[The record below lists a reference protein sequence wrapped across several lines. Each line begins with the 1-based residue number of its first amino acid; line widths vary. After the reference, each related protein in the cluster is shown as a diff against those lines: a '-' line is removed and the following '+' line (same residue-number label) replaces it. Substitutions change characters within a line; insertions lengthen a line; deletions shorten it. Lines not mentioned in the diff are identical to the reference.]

1 MPIRLHDTRRRE
13 KVNFTTLEPGKVS
26 MYVCGVTVY
35 DRCHLGHARCY
46 LAFDLIHR
54 WLEASGYDVH
64 YVQNFTDIDDKIIHR
79 ANELGGDWK
88 ALVDQNIE
96 TYYEDMDA
104 LNILRADD
112 YPRCTEYV
120 DDMIRI
126 TQDLI
131 DKNHAY
137 VADDGVYFDVE
148 SAPEKYGQLTGQS
161 IDAVR
166 SGAGGRVGDTGSGKR
181 DHKDF
186 ALWKA
191 AKPDEPTWDSPWGP
205 GRPGW
210 HIECTAMS
218 MDYFGKEFDIHG
230 GGHDLRFPHHEAEI
244 CQGECHTGHSPV
256 VHHWLHN
263 GFVNI
268 DGEKMSKSLGNFWTI
283 RDILTKVDAMVL
295 RFALI
300 NAHYRSPIDM
310 NEALLNDAERN
321 YNRLLECYVASLKAR
336 EHPSPIALP
345 NPTSPPPFR
354 WHGRWACLRKWAK
367 VSPRR
372 WMTTSIQ
379 EKRWPKCWA
388 WCEKSAR
395 CLERKWRPLTET
407 PSLTTLWICS
417 RKRPGACWVSCLHR
431 MWRWPNLKK
440 TRGKQKSPMRLK
452 RCCFSVARQER
463 TRIGRSLIKSE
474 TNSTSWAWWLPILRR
489 VQSGTL
495 RDHSLSS
502 AGGAIGGGAG
512 TKALVTVAAASCSSH
527 IFSI

>member
-64 YVQNFTDIDDKIIHR
+64 YVQNFTDIDDKIIKR
-79 ANELGGDWK
+79 ANELDGDWK
-88 ALVDQNIE
+88 SLVDQNIE

-137 VADDGVYFDVE
+137 VTDDGVYFDVE

-166 SGAGGRVGDTGSGKR
+166 SGAGGRVNATGSGKR

-191 AKPDEPTWDSPWGP
+191 AKPEEPTWDSPWGP

-256 VHHWLHN
+256 VQHWLHN

-321 YNRLLECYVASLKAR
+321 YNRLLECYVNALKAKGDGT
-336 EHPSPIALP
+336 PVALP
-345 NPTSPPPFR
+345 QPDLASASPLARSLGMLEKMGEGFAKAMDDDFNSR
-354 WHGRWACLRKWAK
+354 EAVAK
-367 VSPRR
+367 VLGMVREISKTIAIDLDDADRSAFAHYSVDLLEETAGRVLGVLPSQEVALAEPEEDPRKAEIADQVEELLHQR
-372 WMTTSIQ
+372 AEARNNKDWPLADSIRDQ
-379 EKRWPKCWA
+379 LA
-388 WCEKSAR
+388 QLGVVVTDTA
-395 CLERKWRPLTET
+395 
-407 PSLTTLWICS
+407 
-417 RKRPGACWVSCLHR
+417 
-431 MWRWPNLKK
+431 
-440 TRGKQKSPMRLK
+440 
-452 RCCFSVARQER
+452 
-463 TRIGRSLIKSE
+463 
-474 TNSTSWAWWLPILRR
+474 
-489 VQSGTL
+489 SGPEW
-495 RDHSLSS
+495 DLS
-502 AGGAIGGGAG
+502 
-512 TKALVTVAAASCSSH
+512 
-527 IFSI
+527 

>member
-1 MPIRLHDTRRRE
+1 MKPMPIRMHDTRRRE

-54 WLEASGYDVH
+54 WLESSGYDVH
-64 YVQNFTDIDDKIIHR
+64 YVQNFTDIDDKIIAR
-79 ANELGGDWK
+79 ANELNGDWK
-88 ALVDQNIE
+88 ALVDQNIQ

-131 DKNHAY
+131 EKDHAY

-166 SGAGGRVGDTGSGKR
+166 SGAGGRVDATGSGKR

-191 AKPDEPTWDSPWGP
+191 AKPEEPTWDSPWGP

-310 NEALLNDAERN
+310 NETLLNDAERN
-321 YNRLLECYVASLKAR
+321 YNRLLECYVNALKAR
-336 EHPSPIALP
+336 GDGTPVALP
-345 NPTSPPPFR
+345 QPDLASSQPLARSLGMLEKMGEGFAKAMDDDFNSR
-354 WHGRWACLRKWAK
+354 EAVAK
-367 VSPRR
+367 VLGMVREISKTMAIDLDDADRSAFAHYSVDLLEETAGRVLGVLPSQDVALAEPEEDPRKAEIADQVEALLVQR
-372 WMTTSIQ
+372 AEARNNKDWPLADSIRDQ
-379 EKRWPKCWA
+379 LSDLGVIVTDTA
-388 WCEKSAR
+388 
-395 CLERKWRPLTET
+395 
-407 PSLTTLWICS
+407 
-417 RKRPGACWVSCLHR
+417 
-431 MWRWPNLKK
+431 
-440 TRGKQKSPMRLK
+440 
-452 RCCFSVARQER
+452 
-463 TRIGRSLIKSE
+463 
-474 TNSTSWAWWLPILRR
+474 
-489 VQSGTL
+489 SGPEW
-495 RDHSLSS
+495 DLS
-502 AGGAIGGGAG
+502 
-512 TKALVTVAAASCSSH
+512 
-527 IFSI
+527 

>member
-1 MPIRLHDTRRRE
+1 MPIRMHDTRRRE
-13 KVNFTTLEPGKVS
+13 KVEFTTLEPGKVS

-54 WLEASGYDVH
+54 WLESSGYDVH

-79 ANELGGDWK
+79 ANELDGDWK
-88 ALVDQNIE
+88 ALVDQNIQ

-131 DKNHAY
+131 DKGNAY

-166 SGAGGRVGDTGSGKR
+166 SGAGGRVDKTGSGKR

-191 AKPDEPTWDSPWGP
+191 AKPEEPTWDSPWGP

-310 NEALLNDAERN
+310 NETLLNDAERN
-321 YNRLLECYVASLKAR
+321 YNRLLESYVRTLKTCTGDAPVDLPHPDVSSPHPLARSLGLLEKMGEGFAQAMDDDFNSR
-336 EHPSPIALP
+336 EAV
-345 NPTSPPPFR
+345 
-354 WHGRWACLRKWAK
+354 AK
-367 VSPRR
+367 VLGMVREIGKVLSMELDQADSNAFAHYAVDLLEETAGRVLGVLPSQEMALAEPEDDPRKAEIADR
-372 WMTTSIQ
+372 VEELLVQRGEARRNKDWPLADSIRDQ
-379 EKRWPKCWA
+379 
-388 WCEKSAR
+388 
-395 CLERKWRPLTET
+395 L
-407 PSLTTLWICS
+407 
-417 RKRPGACWVSCLHR
+417 
-431 MWRWPNLKK
+431 
-440 TRGKQKSPMRLK
+440 
-452 RCCFSVARQER
+452 
-463 TRIGRSLIKSE
+463 SE
-474 TNSTSWAWWLPILRR
+474 LGVVVTDT
-489 VQSGTL
+489 
-495 RDHSLSS
+495 
-502 AGGAIGGGAG
+502 AGGPEWDLA
-512 TKALVTVAAASCSSH
+512 
-527 IFSI
+527 

>member
-1 MPIRLHDTRRRE
+1 
-13 KVNFTTLEPGKVS
+13 

-64 YVQNFTDIDDKIIHR
+64 YVQNFTDIDDKIIKR
-79 ANELGGDWK
+79 ANELDGDWK
-88 ALVDQNIE
+88 SLVDQNIE

-131 DKNHAY
+131 DKDHAY
-137 VADDGVYFDVE
+137 VTDDGVYFDVE

-166 SGAGGRVGDTGSGKR
+166 SGAGGRVNATGSGKR

-191 AKPDEPTWDSPWGP
+191 AKPEEPTWDSPWGP

-256 VHHWLHN
+256 VQHWLHN

-283 RDILTKVDAMVL
+283 RDILSKVDAMVL

-321 YNRLLECYVASLKAR
+321 YNRLLECYVNALKAKGDGT
-336 EHPSPIALP
+336 PVALP
-345 NPTSPPPFR
+345 QPDLTSASPLARSLGMLEKMGEGFAKAMDDDFNSR
-354 WHGRWACLRKWAK
+354 EAVAK
-367 VSPRR
+367 VLGMVREISKTIAIDLDDADRSAFANYSVDLLEETAGRVLGVLPSQDVALAEPEEDPRKAEIADQVEALLLQR
-372 WMTTSIQ
+372 AEARNNKDWPLADSIRNQ
-379 EKRWPKCWA
+379 LA
-388 WCEKSAR
+388 QLGVVVTDTA
-395 CLERKWRPLTET
+395 
-407 PSLTTLWICS
+407 
-417 RKRPGACWVSCLHR
+417 
-431 MWRWPNLKK
+431 
-440 TRGKQKSPMRLK
+440 
-452 RCCFSVARQER
+452 
-463 TRIGRSLIKSE
+463 
-474 TNSTSWAWWLPILRR
+474 
-489 VQSGTL
+489 SGPEW
-495 RDHSLSS
+495 DLS
-502 AGGAIGGGAG
+502 
-512 TKALVTVAAASCSSH
+512 
-527 IFSI
+527 

>member
-1 MPIRLHDTRRRE
+1 MPIRMHDTRRRE
-13 KVNFTTLEPGKVS
+13 KVEFTTLEPGKVS

-54 WLEASGYDVH
+54 WLESSGYDVH

-79 ANELGGDWK
+79 ANELDGDWK
-88 ALVDQNIE
+88 ALVDQNIQ

-131 DKNHAY
+131 DKGNAY

-166 SGAGGRVGDTGSGKR
+166 SGAGGRVDKTGSGKR

-191 AKPDEPTWDSPWGP
+191 AKPEEPTWDSPWGP

-310 NEALLNDAERN
+310 NETLLNDAERN
-321 YNRLLECYVASLKAR
+321 YNRLLESYVRTLKTRTGDAPVDLPHPDVSSPHPLARSLGLLEKMGEGFAQAMDDDFNSR
-336 EHPSPIALP
+336 EAV
-345 NPTSPPPFR
+345 
-354 WHGRWACLRKWAK
+354 AK
-367 VSPRR
+367 VLRMVREIGKVLSMELDQADSNAFAHYAVDLLEETAGRVLGVLPSQEMALAEPEDDPRKAEIADR
-372 WMTTSIQ
+372 VEELLVQRGEARRNKDWPLADSIRDQ
-379 EKRWPKCWA
+379 
-388 WCEKSAR
+388 
-395 CLERKWRPLTET
+395 L
-407 PSLTTLWICS
+407 
-417 RKRPGACWVSCLHR
+417 
-431 MWRWPNLKK
+431 
-440 TRGKQKSPMRLK
+440 
-452 RCCFSVARQER
+452 
-463 TRIGRSLIKSE
+463 SE
-474 TNSTSWAWWLPILRR
+474 LGVVVTDT
-489 VQSGTL
+489 
-495 RDHSLSS
+495 
-502 AGGAIGGGAG
+502 AGGPEWDLA
-512 TKALVTVAAASCSSH
+512 
-527 IFSI
+527 

>member
-1 MPIRLHDTRRRE
+1 
-13 KVNFTTLEPGKVS
+13 

-64 YVQNFTDIDDKIIHR
+64 YVQNFTDIDDKIIAR
-79 ANELGGDWK
+79 ANELNGDWK
-88 ALVDQNIE
+88 TLVDQNIQ

-131 DKNHAY
+131 EKNHAY

-166 SGAGGRVGDTGSGKR
+166 SGAGGRVAGTGSGKR

-191 AKPDEPTWDSPWGP
+191 AKPEEPTWDSPWGP

-321 YNRLLECYVASLKAR
+321 YNRLLECYVNALKAR
-336 EHPSPIALP
+336 RDGTPVALP
-345 NPTSPPPFR
+345 QPDLTSSQPLARSLGMLEKMGEGFAKAMDDDFNSR
-354 WHGRWACLRKWAK
+354 EAVAK
-367 VSPRR
+367 VLGMVREISKT
-372 WMTTSIQ
+372 MTT
-379 EKRWPKCWA
+379 
-388 WCEKSAR
+388 
-395 CLERKWRPLTET
+395 
-407 PSLTTLWICS
+407 
-417 RKRPGACWVSCLHR
+417 
-431 MWRWPNLKK
+431 NLDD
-440 TRGKQKSPMRLK
+440 S
-452 RCCFSVARQER
+452 
-463 TRIGRSLIKSE
+463 
-474 TNSTSWAWWLPILRR
+474 
-489 VQSGTL
+489 
-495 RDHSLSS
+495 DHSAFAHYSVDLLEETAGRVLGVLPSQDVALAEPEEDPRKAEIADQVEALLVQRAEARNNKDWPLADSIRDQLSDL
-502 AGGAIGGGAG
+502 GVV
-512 TKALVTVAAASCSSH
+512 VTDTASGPEWDLS
-527 IFSI
+527 

>member
-1 MPIRLHDTRRRE
+1 
-13 KVNFTTLEPGKVS
+13 

-64 YVQNFTDIDDKIIHR
+64 YVQNFTDIDDKIIKR
-79 ANELGGDWK
+79 ANELDGDWK
-88 ALVDQNIE
+88 SLVDQNIE

-131 DKNHAY
+131 DKDHAY
-137 VADDGVYFDVE
+137 VTDDGVYFDVE

-166 SGAGGRVGDTGSGKR
+166 SGAGGRVNATGSGKR

-191 AKPDEPTWDSPWGP
+191 AKPEEPTWDSPWGP

-256 VHHWLHN
+256 VQHWLHN

-283 RDILTKVDAMVL
+283 RDILSKVDAMVL

-321 YNRLLECYVASLKAR
+321 YNRLLECYVNALKAKGDGT
-336 EHPSPIALP
+336 PVALP
-345 NPTSPPPFR
+345 QPDLTSASPLARSLGMLEKMGEGFAKAMDDDFNSR
-354 WHGRWACLRKWAK
+354 EAVAK
-367 VSPRR
+367 VLGMVREISKTIAIDLDDADRSAFANYSVDLLEETAGRVLGVLPSQDVALAEPEEDPRKAEIADQVEALLLQR
-372 WMTTSIQ
+372 AEARNNKDWPLADSIRDQ
-379 EKRWPKCWA
+379 LA
-388 WCEKSAR
+388 QLGVVVTDTA
-395 CLERKWRPLTET
+395 
-407 PSLTTLWICS
+407 
-417 RKRPGACWVSCLHR
+417 
-431 MWRWPNLKK
+431 
-440 TRGKQKSPMRLK
+440 
-452 RCCFSVARQER
+452 
-463 TRIGRSLIKSE
+463 
-474 TNSTSWAWWLPILRR
+474 
-489 VQSGTL
+489 SGPEW
-495 RDHSLSS
+495 DLS
-502 AGGAIGGGAG
+502 
-512 TKALVTVAAASCSSH
+512 
-527 IFSI
+527 

>member
-1 MPIRLHDTRRRE
+1 M
-13 KVNFTTLEPGKVS
+13 EPGKVS

-54 WLEASGYDVH
+54 WLEASGFDVH

-79 ANELGGDWK
+79 ANETGIDWK
-88 ALVDQNIE
+88 VLVDDNIA

-131 DKNHAY
+131 DKGHAY
-137 VADDGVYFDVE
+137 QTEEGVYFHID
-148 SAPEKYGQLTGQS
+148 SAPEKYGVLTGQN
-161 IDAVR
+161 IEAVR
-166 SGAGGRVGDTGSGKR
+166 SGAGGRVGATGSAKK

-186 ALWKA
+186 ALWKS
-191 AKPDEPTWDSPWGP
+191 AKPGEPTWESPWGP

-218 MDYFGKEFDIHG
+218 MDYFGAQFDIHG

-244 CQGECHTGHSPV
+244 FQGECHTGCSPV

-283 RDILTKVDAMVL
+283 QDILEKVDAMVL
-295 RFALI
+295 RFSLI

-310 NEALLNDAERN
+310 NETILKDAERN
-321 YNRLLECYVASLKAR
+321 YNRILETYVRALNLFDSGTPRVDLPHAEISSQQPLSRCLGMLEKMGEGFAQAMDDDFNSREAVAKVLGAIREISKMLDSGLDQTDLHAFAHYAVDWLEETAGTVLGILPSREMALAEPEEDPRRAEIAEDVERLLVARGEARASKDWPKADEIRDQLKAMGVIVKDTP
-336 EHPSPIALP
+336 EGPSW
-345 NPTSPPPFR
+345 T
-354 WHGRWACLRKWAK
+354 
-367 VSPRR
+367 
-372 WMTTSIQ
+372 
-379 EKRWPKCWA
+379 
-388 WCEKSAR
+388 
-395 CLERKWRPLTET
+395 LE
-407 PSLTTLWICS
+407 
-417 RKRPGACWVSCLHR
+417 
-431 MWRWPNLKK
+431 
-440 TRGKQKSPMRLK
+440 
-452 RCCFSVARQER
+452 
-463 TRIGRSLIKSE
+463 
-474 TNSTSWAWWLPILRR
+474 
-489 VQSGTL
+489 
-495 RDHSLSS
+495 
-502 AGGAIGGGAG
+502 
-512 TKALVTVAAASCSSH
+512 
-527 IFSI
+527 

>member
-1 MPIRLHDTRRRE
+1 MPIRMHDTRRRE
-13 KVNFTTLEPGKVS
+13 KVEFTTLEPGKVS

-54 WLEASGYDVH
+54 WLESSGYDVH

-79 ANELGGDWK
+79 ANELDGDWK
-88 ALVDQNIE
+88 ALVDQNIQ

-131 DKNHAY
+131 DKGNAY

-166 SGAGGRVGDTGSGKR
+166 SGAGGRVDKTGSGKR

-191 AKPDEPTWDSPWGP
+191 AKPEEPTWDSPWGP

-310 NEALLNDAERN
+310 NETLLNDAERN
-321 YNRLLECYVASLKAR
+321 YNRLLESYVRTRKTCTGDAPVDLPHPDVSSPHPLARSLGLLEKMGEGFAQAMDDDFNSR
-336 EHPSPIALP
+336 EAV
-345 NPTSPPPFR
+345 
-354 WHGRWACLRKWAK
+354 AK
-367 VSPRR
+367 VLGMVREIGKVLSMELDQADSNAFAHYAVDLLEETAGRVLGVLPSQEMALAEPEDDPRKAEIADR
-372 WMTTSIQ
+372 VEELLVQRGEARRNKDWPLADSIRDQ
-379 EKRWPKCWA
+379 
-388 WCEKSAR
+388 
-395 CLERKWRPLTET
+395 L
-407 PSLTTLWICS
+407 
-417 RKRPGACWVSCLHR
+417 
-431 MWRWPNLKK
+431 
-440 TRGKQKSPMRLK
+440 
-452 RCCFSVARQER
+452 
-463 TRIGRSLIKSE
+463 SE
-474 TNSTSWAWWLPILRR
+474 LGVVVTDT
-489 VQSGTL
+489 
-495 RDHSLSS
+495 
-502 AGGAIGGGAG
+502 AGGPEWDLA
-512 TKALVTVAAASCSSH
+512 
-527 IFSI
+527 

>member
-1 MPIRLHDTRRRE
+1 M
-13 KVNFTTLEPGKVS
+13 EPGKVS

-54 WLEASGYDVH
+54 WLEKSGYDVH
-64 YVQNFTDIDDKIIHR
+64 YVQNFTDIDDKIIQR
-79 ANELGGDWK
+79 ANETGGDWK
-88 ALVDQNIE
+88 ALVDENIA

-112 YPRCTEYV
+112 YPRCTDYV

-131 DKNHAY
+131 DKGHAY
-137 VADDGVYFDVE
+137 QTDEGVYFHID
-148 SAPEKYGQLTGQS
+148 SAPEKYGALTGQN
-161 IDAVR
+161 IEAVR
-166 SGAGGRVGDTGSGKR
+166 SGAGGRVGATGSAKK

-218 MDYFGKEFDIHG
+218 MDYFGAQFDIHG

-244 CQGECHTGHSPV
+244 FQGECHTGCSPV

-283 RDILTKVDAMVL
+283 RDILEKVDAMVL
-295 RFALI
+295 RFSLI

-310 NEALLNDAERN
+310 NETILKDAERN
-321 YNRLLECYVASLKAR
+321 YNRLLETYVSVLKV
-336 EHPSPIALP
+336 SSSSP
-345 NPTSPPPFR
+345 NPVDLPHADITSQQPLSRSLGLLEKMGEGFAQAMDDDFNSR
-354 WHGRWACLRKWAK
+354 DAIGK
-367 VSPRR
+367 VLGAVRQMTKTMDSGLDQTDRHAFSHYAVDWLEETAGAVLGVLPTREMALAEPVEDPRR
-372 WMTTSIQ
+372 AEVADQVERLLIARTEARSSKDWGKADEIRDQ
-379 EKRWPKCWA
+379 L
-388 WCEKSAR
+388 KSMGVVV
-395 CLERKWRPLTET
+395 TDT
-407 PSLTTLWICS
+407 PEG
-417 RKRPGACWVSCLHR
+417 P
-431 MWRWPNLKK
+431 
-440 TRGKQKSPMRLK
+440 
-452 RCCFSVARQER
+452 
-463 TRIGRSLIKSE
+463 
-474 TNSTSWAWWLPILRR
+474 SWALE
-489 VQSGTL
+489 
-495 RDHSLSS
+495 
-502 AGGAIGGGAG
+502 
-512 TKALVTVAAASCSSH
+512 
-527 IFSI
+527 

>member
-1 MPIRLHDTRRRE
+1 M
-13 KVNFTTLEPGKVS
+13 EPGKVS

-35 DRCHLGHARCY
+35 DKCHLGHARCY

-54 WLEASGYDVH
+54 WLEFSGFDVH
-64 YVQNFTDIDDKIIHR
+64 YVQNFTDIDDKIINR
-79 ANELGGDWK
+79 AIETGEDWK
-88 ALVDQNIE
+88 AIVEDNIAG
-96 TYYEDMDA
+96 YYEDMDA

-131 DKNHAY
+131 DKGHAY
-137 VADDGVYFDVE
+137 QADDGVYFHIE
-148 SAPEKYGQLTGQS
+148 SAPEKYGVLTGQS

-166 SGAGGRVGDTGSGKR
+166 SGAGGRVEKTGTGKR

-191 AKPDEPTWDSPWGP
+191 AKPGEPTWDSPWGP

-218 MDYFGKEFDIHG
+218 MDYFGSQFDIHG

-244 CQGECHTGHSPV
+244 FQGECHTGCSPV

-283 RDILTKVDAMVL
+283 KDILQQIDAMVL

-310 NEALLNDAERN
+310 NETLLKDAERN
-321 YNRLLECYVASLKAR
+321 YNKVLQCYIESLQNMSEKSPVSLPQADLASTLPLGKSLGLLEKMGEGFANAMDDDFNSR
-336 EHPSPIALP
+336 EAV
-345 NPTSPPPFR
+345 
-354 WHGRWACLRKWAK
+354 AK
-367 VSPRR
+367 VLGMVREISRVLQTDLDEEDKNAFAHYAVGLLEETAGTVLGILPSREFALLEPEEDPRR
-372 WMTTSIQ
+372 AEIAQ
-379 EKRWPKCWA
+379 EVEA
-388 WCEKSAR
+388 
-395 CLERKWRPLTET
+395 LL
-407 PSLTTLWICS
+407 
-417 RKRPGACWVSCLHR
+417 V
-431 MWRWPNLKK
+431 
-440 TRGKQKSPMRLK
+440 
-452 RCCFSVARQER
+452 ER
-463 TRIGRSLIKSE
+463 TNARNAKDWAEADRI
-474 TNSTSWAWWLPILRR
+474 
-489 VQSGTL
+489 
-495 RDHSLSS
+495 RDKLNEMGVVVTDS
-502 AGGAIGGGAG
+502 ADGPTWDLA
-512 TKALVTVAAASCSSH
+512 
-527 IFSI
+527 

>member
-1 MPIRLHDTRRRE
+1 
-13 KVNFTTLEPGKVS
+13 

-54 WLEASGYDVH
+54 WLESSGYDVH
-64 YVQNFTDIDDKIIHR
+64 YVQNFTDIDDKIIAR
-79 ANELGGDWK
+79 ANELNGDWK
-88 ALVDQNIE
+88 ALVDQNIQ

-131 DKNHAY
+131 EKDHAY

-166 SGAGGRVGDTGSGKR
+166 SGAGGRVDATGSGKR

-191 AKPDEPTWDSPWGP
+191 AKPEEPTWDSPWGP

-310 NEALLNDAERN
+310 NETLLNDAERN
-321 YNRLLECYVASLKAR
+321 YNRLLECYVNALKAR
-336 EHPSPIALP
+336 GDGTPVALP
-345 NPTSPPPFR
+345 QPDLASSQPLARSLGMLEKMGEGFAKAMDDDFNSR
-354 WHGRWACLRKWAK
+354 EAVAK
-367 VSPRR
+367 VLGMVREISKT
-372 WMTTSIQ
+372 MTTNLDDSDRSAFAHYSVDLLEETAGRVLGVLPSQDVALAEPEEDPRKAEIADQVEALLVQRAEARNNKDWPLADSIRDQ
-379 EKRWPKCWA
+379 LSDLGVIVTDTA
-388 WCEKSAR
+388 
-395 CLERKWRPLTET
+395 
-407 PSLTTLWICS
+407 
-417 RKRPGACWVSCLHR
+417 
-431 MWRWPNLKK
+431 
-440 TRGKQKSPMRLK
+440 
-452 RCCFSVARQER
+452 
-463 TRIGRSLIKSE
+463 
-474 TNSTSWAWWLPILRR
+474 
-489 VQSGTL
+489 SGPEW
-495 RDHSLSS
+495 DLS
-502 AGGAIGGGAG
+502 
-512 TKALVTVAAASCSSH
+512 
-527 IFSI
+527 

>member
-1 MPIRLHDTRRRE
+1 
-13 KVNFTTLEPGKVS
+13 

-54 WLEASGYDVH
+54 WLESSGYDVH
-64 YVQNFTDIDDKIIHR
+64 YVQNFTDIDDKIIAR
-79 ANELGGDWK
+79 ANELNGDWK
-88 ALVDQNIE
+88 ALVDQNIQ

-131 DKNHAY
+131 EKDHAY

-166 SGAGGRVGDTGSGKR
+166 SGAGGRVDATGSGKR

-191 AKPDEPTWDSPWGP
+191 AKPEEPTWDSPWGP

-321 YNRLLECYVASLKAR
+321 YNRLLECYVNALKAR
-336 EHPSPIALP
+336 GDGTPVALP
-345 NPTSPPPFR
+345 NPDLASSQPLARSLGMLEKMGEGFAKAMDDDFNSR
-354 WHGRWACLRKWAK
+354 EAVAK
-367 VSPRR
+367 VLGMVRDISKTMAIDLDDADRSAFAHYSVDLLEETAGRVLGVLPSRDIALAEPEEDPRKAEIADQVESLLVQR
-372 WMTTSIQ
+372 AEARNNKDWPLADSIRDQ
-379 EKRWPKCWA
+379 LSDLGVVVTDTA
-388 WCEKSAR
+388 
-395 CLERKWRPLTET
+395 
-407 PSLTTLWICS
+407 
-417 RKRPGACWVSCLHR
+417 
-431 MWRWPNLKK
+431 
-440 TRGKQKSPMRLK
+440 
-452 RCCFSVARQER
+452 
-463 TRIGRSLIKSE
+463 
-474 TNSTSWAWWLPILRR
+474 
-489 VQSGTL
+489 SGPEW
-495 RDHSLSS
+495 DLS
-502 AGGAIGGGAG
+502 
-512 TKALVTVAAASCSSH
+512 
-527 IFSI
+527 

>member
-1 MPIRLHDTRRRE
+1 MANTGAMFAMSLRVHDTRRRE
-13 KVNFTTLEPGKVS
+13 KVDFSTMQPGKVS

-54 WLEASGYDVH
+54 WLESSGFDVH
-64 YVQNFTDIDDKIIHR
+64 YVQNFTDIDDKIINR
-79 ANELGGDWK
+79 AAEIGGDWK
-88 ALVDQNIE
+88 KLVDDNI
-96 TYYEDMDA
+96 TGYYEDMDA

-131 DKNHAY
+131 DKGNAY
-137 VADDGVYFDVE
+137 VADDGVYFHVE

-166 SGAGGRVGDTGSGKR
+166 SGAGGRVNETGSTKR

-191 AKPDEPTWDSPWGP
+191 AKPGEPTWDSPWGP

-218 MDYFGKEFDIHG
+218 MDYFGEQFDIHG

-244 CQGECHTGHSPV
+244 FQGECHTGCSPV

-283 RDILTKVDAMVL
+283 KDILQQVDAMVL

-310 NEALLNDAERN
+310 NESLLKDAERN
-321 YNRLLECYVASLKAR
+321 YNRVLECYINSLKGMNTN
-336 EHPSPIALP
+336 SPVQLP
-345 NPTSPPPFR
+345 QPDITSQQP
-354 WHGRWACLRKWAK
+354 
-367 VSPRR
+367 
-372 WMTTSIQ
+372 
-379 EKRWPKCWA
+379 
-388 WCEKSAR
+388 
-395 CLERKWRPLTET
+395 
-407 PSLTTLWICS
+407 
-417 RKRPGACWVSCLHR
+417 
-431 MWRWPNLKK
+431 
-440 TRGKQKSPMRLK
+440 
-452 RCCFSVARQER
+452 
-463 TRIGRSLIKSE
+463 LIKSLGMLE
-474 TNSTSWAWWLPILRR
+474 KMAEGFAKAMDDDFNSREAVAKVLGGVREISKTLNMGLDDTDRDAFSPRCGRRDRRGGSLPARGGR
-489 VQSGTL
+489 VC
-495 RDHSLSS
+495 
-502 AGGAIGGGAG
+502 GGGQLPDGARPRG
-512 TKALVTVAAASCSSH
+512 LH
-527 IFSI
+527 

>member
-1 MPIRLHDTRRRE
+1 MPIRMHDTRRRE
-13 KVNFTTLEPGKVS
+13 KVEFTTLEPGKVS

-54 WLEASGYDVH
+54 WLESSGYDVH

-79 ANELGGDWK
+79 ANELDGDWK
-88 ALVDQNIE
+88 ALVDQNIQ

-131 DKNHAY
+131 DKGNAY

-166 SGAGGRVGDTGSGKR
+166 SGAGGRVDKTGSGKR

-191 AKPDEPTWDSPWGP
+191 AKPEEPTWDSPWGP

-310 NEALLNDAERN
+310 NETLLNDAERN
-321 YNRLLECYVASLKAR
+321 YNRLLESYVRTLKTRTGDAPVDLPHPDVSSPHPLARSLGLLEKMGEGFAQAMDDDFNSR
-336 EHPSPIALP
+336 EAV
-345 NPTSPPPFR
+345 
-354 WHGRWACLRKWAK
+354 AK
-367 VSPRR
+367 VLGMVREIGKVLSMELDQADSNAFAHYAVDLLEETAGRVLGVLPSQEMALAEPEDDPRKAEIADR
-372 WMTTSIQ
+372 VEELLVQRGEARRNKDWPLADSIRDQ
-379 EKRWPKCWA
+379 
-388 WCEKSAR
+388 
-395 CLERKWRPLTET
+395 L
-407 PSLTTLWICS
+407 
-417 RKRPGACWVSCLHR
+417 
-431 MWRWPNLKK
+431 
-440 TRGKQKSPMRLK
+440 
-452 RCCFSVARQER
+452 
-463 TRIGRSLIKSE
+463 SE
-474 TNSTSWAWWLPILRR
+474 LG
-489 VQSGTL
+489 VV
-495 RDHSLSS
+495 
-502 AGGAIGGGAG
+502 
-512 TKALVTVAAASCSSH
+512 VTDTATGPEWDLA
-527 IFSI
+527 